1 MRDARPDDASAIAEI
16 WASAT
21 PYLVRSASR
30 AAAELAD
37 DSVLGRQRWVG
48 TVNGE
53 VAGTGTGRRAGHGE
67 VMIGV
72 EVRPDLGSRGVGRA
86 LLAEVLAAFADA
98 TELVAVC
105 NDDPISMSFA
115 VRHNFLPVG
124 EHQIAFVEPATV
136 TAAGPAPEGLTGL
149 PLDRLPDLA
158 ALLDT
163 HNAAAPDDPS
173 GLSRQYTPET
183 FRADWWDSVDNAP
196 ELSWALFDASVTPP
210 VVAAFTSVQVDRATS
225 RAWSSMTATHPSY
238 RGRGLAAWVKRRS
251 LNALANAGI
260 DQAWTGND
268 AANGP
273 MLAVNAS
280 LGYVPAAK
288 SIRVHRRLHR

>member
-1 MRDARPDDASAIAEI
+1 MGVTTEI

-30 AAAELAD
+30 AAADLAD

-149 PLDRLPDLA
+149 PLDTLHVMAGVMLQLIAA
-158 ALLDT
+158 ALLRTSLADPRPWIIVLLLQAL
-163 HNAAAPDDPS
+163 NEAILRAAARHVPRCPS
-173 GLSRQYTPET
+173 FPQCHTCL
-183 FRADWWDSVDNAP
+183 
-196 ELSWALFDASVTPP
+196 AL
-210 VVAAFTSVQVDRATS
+210 
-225 RAWSSMTATHPSY
+225 
-238 RGRGLAAWVKRRS
+238 
-251 LNALANAGI
+251 
-260 DQAWTGND
+260 
-268 AANGP
+268 
-273 MLAVNAS
+273 
-280 LGYVPAAK
+280 
-288 SIRVHRRLHR
+288 